1 MDALAR
7 PQWPTLTDYRRRAG
21 LARAAKYAHVIDGQL
36 VTTRQAAK
44 HIGISQY
51 AVLWRIK
58 NSPHPVA
65 WVGLQRGKR
74 HGSC

>member
-7 PQWPTLTDYRRRAG
+7 PPWPTLTEHRRRAG

-36 VTTRQAAK
+36 VTTRQAATRL
-44 HIGISQY
+44 GISPY
-51 AVLWRIK
+51 AAAWRIK
-58 NSPHPVA
+58 NSPHPLTWA
-65 WVGLQRGKR
+65 GLQRGKR